1 MLTRVIVINTIFV
14 LLIDVTH
21 LDAGVFV
28 IYAEIAA
35 FVFYGALGIYY
46 MWKNKTGCFAKKEEA
61 SRDTQEVKPA

>member
-1 MLTRVIVINTIFV
+1 M

-35 FVFYGALGIYY
+35 FLFYGALGVYY
-46 MWKNKTGCFAKKEEA
+46 MWKNKTGCFKKKEET
-61 SRDTQEVKPA
+61 STETQEVKAA